1 MQEATMAAITTP
13 EWWDAVQDFA
23 RVVRLHQAA
32 IESGS
37 KKDQRLHLAEAKK
50 QVRLLASC
58 PGVRLDDGYA
68 KARLKT
74 ILD

>member
-1 MQEATMAAITTP
+1 MAAITMP

-23 RVVRLHQAA
+23 RTVRLHQAA
-32 IESGS
+32 VESGS
-37 KKDQRLHLAEAKK
+37 KKDQRLYLAEAKK
-50 QVRLLASC
+50 QVRLMASC

-68 KARLKT
+68 KARLKM